1 MSHSRG
7 GAGFRQAR
15 GGDRDMECTP
25 ECASPT
31 HAGVILT
38 SVALGNLRLLQHC
51 SNLCSNAWRIS
62 DGFGRSPLHVAA
74 SRGHTHITEWL
85 IARKKVAVDTVD
97 KESGWSALHRS
108 VYFGELGTAVSL
120 VKVSFFFPFLPSVS
134 LHFIHPFSP
143 YLCPCPMLPPL
154 TLHLTFTSCL

>member
-7 GAGFRQAR
+7 GVGFKQAW

-25 ECASPT
+25 ECASPS

-62 DGFGRSPLHVAA
+62 DGFGRSPLHIAA

-85 IARKKVAVDTVD
+85 VARKKVAMDTVD

-120 VKVSFFFPFLPSVS
+120 VKVSFFSSLSYPLFPFI
-134 LHFIHPFSP
+134 FIHCFSP
-143 YLCPCPMLPPL
+143 YLLPLP
-154 TLHLTFTSCL
+154 TLCSLPSLSI

>member
-7 GAGFRQAR
+7 GAWFRQAR

-25 ECASPT
+25 ECASPA

-51 SNLCSNAWRIS
+51 YNLCSNAWRIS

-85 IARKKVAVDTVD
+85 VARKKVAVDTVD

-120 VKVSFFFPFLPSVS
+120 VKVSFFLPFLT
-134 LHFIHPFSP
+134 LCFYTLF
-143 YLCPCPMLPPL
+143 LFCPCPMLSLP
-154 TLHLTFTSCL
+154 HSSSKFTSCL

>member
-7 GAGFRQAR
+7 GAGFRAAR

-120 VKVSFFFPFLPSVS
+120 VKVSFFFPFLTLFFPSFYILFLS
-134 LHFIHPFSP
+134 
-143 YLCPCPMLPPL
+143 
-154 TLHLTFTSCL
+154 LTFPLPALCSSI